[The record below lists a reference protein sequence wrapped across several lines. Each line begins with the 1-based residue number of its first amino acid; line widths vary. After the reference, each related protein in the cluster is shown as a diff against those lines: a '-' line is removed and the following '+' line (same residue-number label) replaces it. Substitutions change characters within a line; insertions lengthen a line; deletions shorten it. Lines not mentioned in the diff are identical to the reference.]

1 MKSLEFIYQET
12 EIHFLLDREGDVMV
26 NATEMAKAFGK
37 RTRDFLRLDFAKS
50 YIDVLTQFLEEE
62 NNNINTRGD
71 LRSNPVFLTQNTPQK
86 DVSSADVR
94 SKSAKTTK
102 KSRKND
108 QFSSIV
114 IKVEGRDT
122 FFHRLLAIKFAA
134 WLEPKFELW
143 IYKMMD
149 DILFGHY
156 KQHWYAH
163 AEQETARIRMESIKK
178 EILTNPSAETVQ
190 AYFQSERDF
199 KSAKAMKTAAIRS
212 QLKLFYVTDDQTGS
226 K

>member
-12 EIHFLLDREGDVMV
+12 EIHFLLDKEGDVMV
-26 NATEMAKAFGK
+26 NATEMAKAFNK

-62 NNNINTRGD
+62 YNKENTRSD
-71 LRSNPVFLTQNTPQK
+71 LRSKPLFPTQKATKNS
-86 DVSSADVR
+86 VSSADVR
-94 SKSAKTTK
+94 SKSGKTTK
-102 KSRKND
+102 KSQKND

-114 IKVEGRDT
+114 IKTEGRDT
-122 FFHRLLAIKFAA
+122 FFHRLLAMKFAA

-156 KQHWYAH
+156 KKHWYAH
-163 AEQETARIRMESIKK
+163 AAQEEARINMAKIK
-178 EILTNPSAETVQ
+178 EEMLLNPTRKNVQ
-190 AYFQSERDF
+190 AYFDSERNF
-199 KSAKAMKTAAIRS
+199 KSAKNQKTAAIRS
-212 QLKLFYVTDDQTGS
+212 QLRLFKTESD
-226 K
+226 